1 MLRLTDPA
9 DRPADTLSIKRPS
22 RVTARSL
29 RVRLL
34 SAAVALGLAV
44 IAVLEADGVWEFIGD
59 AGEVARRLIPQLG
72 PAASVL
78 AIYLEESGVPLPLPG
93 DVFVLYLGHVAE
105 SSPVQLVVAWIC
117 LVAAVVAGS
126 SNLYL
131 VSRTWGRRL
140 VEGRAGAL
148 LHLTPERLAT
158 AERAFNRWGVLA
170 LIFGRHILGLRVPLT
185 VAAGVLRVPYRVF
198 AVSVAISSAVW
209 AAILLALG
217 VRFGARV
224 AGFLHLHRW
233 AYVAVPVAFW
243 LIVVAY
249 ALVERGRRRHRSL
262 EKPFPT

>member
-1 MLRLTDPA
+1 ML
-9 DRPADTLSIKRPS
+9 S
-22 RVTARSL
+22 V
-29 RVRLL
+29 
-34 SAAVALGLAV
+34 AVALGLVV
-44 IAVLEADGVWEFIGD
+44 IAVIEADGVGEFIGD
-59 AGEVARRLIPQLG
+59 AGEVARRLIPHLG
-72 PAASVL
+72 PTASVL

-93 DVFVLYLGHVAE
+93 DVFVLYLGHVAA
-105 SSPVQLVVAWIC
+105 SSPLELAVAWIC

-158 AERAFNRWGVLA
+158 AERAFNRCGVLA

-198 AVSVAISSAVW
+198 AASVAISSAGW
-209 AAILLALG
+209 AAIWLALG

-224 AGFLHLHRW
+224 AEFLHFHRW
-233 AYVAVPVAFW
+233 AYVAIPLAFW
-243 LIVVAY
+243 VIVVAY
-249 ALVERGRRRHRSL
+249 ALFHRGRRLQRSL
-262 EKPFPT
+262 EKPFRT